1 MKKNGL
7 QFTMRI
13 WEQFFFSFS
22 FFICR
27 NKDTMDKGKIG

>member
-7 QFTMRI
+7 QFAMRI
-13 WEQFFFSFS
+13 WEQFLFS